1 MLKQTARLNNFIQCL
16 FVGLIFLS
24 LFDLVATI
32 YWVSAG
38 EAQEA
43 NPVMNFFIKKS
54 FCLFVFIKLSLTFGG
69 ILILDKFKN
78 ISNKLVF
85 NVSLY
90 LVLIYAMLAGW
101 HIVGVFM
108 CL

>member
-1 MLKQTARLNNFIQCL
+1 MLEQNARLNNFIQCL
-16 FVGLIFLS
+16 LVGLVFLS

-54 FCLFVFIKLSLTFGG
+54 FYLFVLVKLSLTFGG
-69 ILILDKFKN
+69 ILILDKFKS
-78 ISNKLVF
+78 IFNKLVF
-85 NVSLY
+85 NVSLS
-90 LVLIYAMLAGW
+90 LVLIYAILAGW
-101 HIVGVFM
+101 HIVGVFI